1 MDITERVLKIISEE
15 INTPVDKI
23 NLEEDI
29 KNMGIDSLGTV
40 EIIIAI
46 EEELSIAI
54 PEDSVEE
61 LQTVQDIVSL
71 CNRLH
76 S

>member
-15 INTPVDKI
+15 IKTPVDKI
-23 NLEEDI
+23 NLKEDI
-29 KNMGIDSLGTV
+29 RDMGIDSLATV

-54 PEDSVEE
+54 PEDSVED

>member
-15 INTPVDKI
+15 IKTPVDKI
-23 NLEEDI
+23 NLKEDI
-29 KNMGIDSLGTV
+29 RDMGIDSLATV

-46 EEELSIAI
+46 EEELGIDI
-54 PEDSVEE
+54 PEDSVED

>member
-1 MDITERVLKIISEE
+1 MI
-15 INTPVDKI
+15 
-23 NLEEDI
+23 
-29 KNMGIDSLGTV
+29 

-54 PEDSVEE
+54 PEDSVED

>member
-1 MDITERVLKIISEE
+1 MDITERVLKIISKE
-15 INTPVDKI
+15 IKTPVDKI

-29 KNMGIDSLGTV
+29 RDMGIDSLATV

-46 EEELSIAI
+46 EEELGIAI
-54 PEDSVEE
+54 PEDSVED
-61 LQTVQDIVSL
+61 LQSVQDIVSL